1 MQSSKITDQNLV
13 TQYIQGNEA
22 CLEMLINR
30 HKDRIF
36 TTIILIVKDSYIA
49 EDLFQ
54 ETFIKIIKNLK
65 KGKYNEEGKFLPWAI
80 RIARNMAID
89 YFRKMKRMPNVTRSD
104 GEDVFR
110 KIKLAVDNREEQMI
124 RHEKESMVRAV
135 INKLPEEQRQ
145 VLILRHYGD
154 LSFKE
159 IAAMTGV
166 SINTALGRMRSAL
179 NNMRKLMEHTS
190 LNTASQ

>member
-1 MQSSKITDQNLV
+1 MQSSKITDQTLV
-13 TQYIQGNEA
+13 KQYVQGNEA

-89 YFRKMKRMPNVTRSD
+89 YFRKMKRMPTITGSD

-110 KIKLAVDNREEQMI
+110 KIKLAVDNREEEMI
-124 RHEKESMVRAV
+124 RNEKETMVRDV
-135 INKLPEEQRQ
+135 ISRLPEEQRQ

-166 SINTALGRMRSAL
+166 SINTALGRMRYAL
-179 NNMRKLMEHTS
+179 NNMRKIMEHTS
-190 LNTASQ
+190 INAA

>member
-1 MQSSKITDQNLV
+1 MHSLKISDQALV
-13 TQYIQGNEA
+13 KQYVQGNEA

-30 HKDRIF
+30 HKDRLF
-36 TTIILIVKDSYIA
+36 TTIILIVKDSYVA

-54 ETFIKIIKNLK
+54 ETFIKIIRNLK
-65 KGKYNEEGKFLPWAI
+65 RGKYNEEGKFLPWAI

-89 YFRKMKRMPNVTRSD
+89 YFRKMKRMPTVTNSD

-110 KIKLAVDNREEQMI
+110 KIKIAVDNREEQLI
-124 RHEKESMVRAV
+124 RTEKENIVRKV
-135 INKLPEEQRQ
+135 IDQLPEEQRQ

-159 IAAMTGV
+159 IADMTGV
-166 SINTALGRMRSAL
+166 SINTALGRMRYAL
-179 NNMRKLMEHTS
+179 NNMRKMMEHTS
-190 LNTASQ
+190 LRTL

>member
-1 MQSSKITDQNLV
+1 MHSKKISDQLLV
-13 TQYIQGNEA
+13 KQYIQGNEA

-30 HKDRIF
+30 HKERIF

-65 KGKYNEEGKFLPWAI
+65 KGKYNEEGKFLPWAL

-89 YFRKMKRMPNVTRSD
+89 YFRKMKRMPTVTDSD

-110 KIKLAVDNREEQMI
+110 KIKIQTENREQEIIRTEDENRVRSMI
-124 RHEKESMVRAV
+124 D
-135 INKLPEEQRQ
+135 KLPEEQRQ

-159 IAAMTGV
+159 IAEMTNV
-166 SINTALGRMRSAL
+166 SINTALGRMRYAL
-179 NNMRKLMEHTS
+179 SNMRKMLEQ
-190 LNTASQ
+190 ASIKA

>member
-13 TQYIQGNEA
+13 KQYIQGNEA

-30 HKDRIF
+30 HKERIF
-36 TTIILIVKDSYIA
+36 TTIILIVKDSFIA

-89 YFRKMKRMPNVTRSD
+89 YFRKMKRMPTVTSSD

-124 RHEKESMVRAV
+124 RNEKENLVRAV

-159 IAAMTGV
+159 ISAMTGV
-166 SINTALGRMRSAL
+166 SINTALGRMRYAL
-179 NNMRKLMEHTS
+179 NNMRKMMEHTS
-190 LNTASQ
+190 INAA

>member
-13 TQYIQGNEA
+13 KQYVQGNEA

-89 YFRKMKRMPNVTRSD
+89 YFRKTKRMPMVSNSNGD
-104 GEDVFR
+104 DVFR
-110 KIKLAVDNREEQMI
+110 KLKIAVDNREEQII
-124 RHEKESMVRAV
+124 RTEKENMVRQV
-135 INKLPEEQRQ
+135 IDQLPKEQRQ

-159 IAAMTGV
+159 IAEMTGV
-166 SINTALGRMRSAL
+166 SINTALGRMRYAL
-179 NNMRKLMEHTS
+179 NNMRKMMENS
-190 LNTASQ
+190 PLRA

>member
-1 MQSSKITDQNLV
+1 MHSSKITDQNLV

-89 YFRKMKRMPNVTRSD
+89 YFRKMKRMPTITGSD

-166 SINTALGRMRSAL
+166 SINTALGRMRYAL
-179 NNMRKLMEHTS
+179 NNMRKMMEHTS
-190 LNTASQ
+190 LNTA

>member
-1 MQSSKITDQNLV
+1 MHSSKITDQNLV

-89 YFRKMKRMPNVTRSD
+89 YFRKMKRMPIVTGSD

-166 SINTALGRMRSAL
+166 SINTALGRMRYAL
-179 NNMRKLMEHTS
+179 NNMRKMMEHTS
-190 LNTASQ
+190 LNTA

>member
-65 KGKYNEEGKFLPWAI
+65 KGTYNEEGKFLPWAI

-89 YFRKMKRMPNVTRSD
+89 YFRKMKRMPTVTRSD

-166 SINTALGRMRSAL
+166 SINTALGRMRYAL
-179 NNMRKLMEHTS
+179 NNMRKMMEHTS
-190 LNTASQ
+190 LNTA

>member
-36 TTIILIVKDSYIA
+36 TTILFIVKDSYIA

-89 YFRKMKRMPNVTRSD
+89 YFRKMKRMPTITGSD

-110 KIKLAVDNREEQMI
+110 KIKLAIDNREEQMI
-124 RHEKESMVRAV
+124 RTEKENIVRDV
-135 INKLPEEQRQ
+135 ISRLSEEQRQ

-159 IAAMTGV
+159 IAEMTGV
-166 SINTALGRMRSAL
+166 SINTALGRMRYAL

-190 LNTASQ
+190 INAV

>member
-36 TTIILIVKDSYIA
+36 TIIILIVKDSYIA

-89 YFRKMKRMPNVTRSD
+89 YFRKMKRMPTITGSD

-166 SINTALGRMRSAL
+166 SINTALGRMRYAL
-179 NNMRKLMEHTS
+179 NNMRKMMEHTS
-190 LNTASQ
+190 LNTA

>member
-13 TQYIQGNEA
+13 KQYIQGNEA

-89 YFRKMKRMPNVTRSD
+89 YFRKMKRMPTITGSD

-110 KIKLAVDNREEQMI
+110 KIKLAVDNREEEMI
-124 RHEKESMVRAV
+124 RNEKETMVRDV
-135 INKLPEEQRQ
+135 ISKLPEEQRQ

-159 IAAMTGV
+159 IATMTGV
-166 SINTALGRMRSAL
+166 SINTALGRMRYAL
-179 NNMRKLMEHTS
+179 NNMRKMMEHTS
-190 LNTASQ
+190 INAA

>member
-89 YFRKMKRMPNVTRSD
+89 YFRKMKRMPIVTGSD

-124 RHEKESMVRAV
+124 RQEKESMVRAV

-166 SINTALGRMRSAL
+166 SINTALGRMRYAL
-179 NNMRKLMEHTS
+179 NNMRKMMEHTS
-190 LNTASQ
+190 LNTA

>member
-1 MQSSKITDQNLV
+1 MHSKKISDQSLV
-13 TQYIQGNEA
+13 KQYVQGNEA

-30 HKDRIF
+30 HKERIF
-36 TTIILIVKDSYIA
+36 TTIILIVKDTYIA
-49 EDLFQ
+49 EDIFQ

-65 KGKYNEEGKFLPWAI
+65 KKKYNEEGKFLPWAT

-89 YFRKMKRMPNVTRSD
+89 HFRKTKRMPTVTDSA

-110 KIKLAVDNREEQMI
+110 TLKISEENIEERTI
-124 RHEKESMVRAV
+124 RKEKESRVRLL
-135 INKLPEEQRQ
+135 IDQLPPEQRQ

-159 IAAMTGV
+159 IAEMTDV
-166 SINTALGRMRSAL
+166 SINTALGRMRYAL
-179 NNMRKLMEHTS
+179 NNMRKMMEAQS
-190 LNTASQ
+190 IKV

>member
-89 YFRKMKRMPNVTRSD
+89 YFRKMKRMPTVTGSD

-124 RHEKESMVRAV
+124 RHEKESMVRSV

-166 SINTALGRMRSAL
+166 SINTALGRMRYAL
-179 NNMRKLMEHTS
+179 NNMRKMMEHTS
-190 LNTASQ
+190 LNTA

>member
-13 TQYIQGNEA
+13 KQYIQGNEA

-30 HKDRIF
+30 HKERIF
-36 TTIILIVKDSYIA
+36 TTIILIVKDTYIA

-89 YFRKMKRMPNVTRSD
+89 YFRKMKRMPTVTSSD

-124 RHEKESMVRAV
+124 RNEKENLVRAV

-159 IAAMTGV
+159 ISAMTGV
-166 SINTALGRMRSAL
+166 SINTALGRMRYAL
-179 NNMRKLMEHTS
+179 NNMRKMMEHTS
-190 LNTASQ
+190 INAA